1 MSPDPGAL
9 RAARMRAEA
18 GASLRLALPIVAG
31 QLLAVALNVID
42 TILAGHLG
50 TTVLAAVAM
59 GYQIWVLVL
68 LVVLGTM
75 LAVTPAI
82 AQLDG
87 AGRRDETGALFRQA
101 VWLALMLG
109 IGLLAGVRFGGAA
122 LLAAAGVSPEILPD
136 GLAFLRAIAW
146 GAPALALFFAVRN
159 FSEGLSLARP
169 TMYFSALGVVVL
181 LPLAYALMYGRLGAP
196 RLGAAGAG
204 YAHAITLW
212 VQAGA
217 FFAYVARRRHYQVAR
232 PFVRWD
238 PPDARAIGGLLGV
251 GVPMGFAIIM
261 EGGLFV
267 AVALMAGSLGE
278 VPAAAHQIAINVA
291 SVTFMLPL
299 GIAMATT
306 VRVGNA
312 VGRGDAA
319 GVAWA
324 ALAGLALTL
333 VCQLLSIG
341 VMLGL
346 PHAISRIYT
355 TDAAVIALAVS
366 LIGYAALFQLS
377 DGIQALANGA
387 LRGLKDTLV
396 PAILTLVAYWVIG
409 FPLSRWLG
417 LPPGEGH
424 VPVAD
429 TVFAALGLPRG
440 LGAPGLWAGFI
451 AGLSAAALL
460 LTLRFTLK
468 ARRLYHASRA
478 APVP

>member
-1 MSPDPGAL
+1 
-9 RAARMRAEA
+9 MRAEA
-18 GASLRLALPIVAG
+18 GASLRLALPIMAG

-42 TILAGHLG
+42 TVLAGHLG

-59 GYQIWVLVL
+59 GYQVWVLVL
-68 LVVLGTM
+68 LVVLGTL
-75 LAVTPAI
+75 LAVTPTV

-87 AGRRDETGALFRQA
+87 AGRRDEAGAVFRQSL
-101 VWLALMLG
+101 WLALLLG
-109 IGLLAGVRFGGAA
+109 LGLLAGVRFGGAA
-122 LLAAAGVSPEILPD
+122 LLTATGVAPEILPD
-136 GLAFLRAIAW
+136 ALAFLRAISW
-146 GAPALALFFAVRN
+146 GAPALALFFAVRY

-181 LPLAYALMYGRLGAP
+181 LPIAWALMYGRLGAP

-212 VQAGA
+212 LQAAA
-217 FFAYVARRRHYQVAR
+217 FFVYVARRRHYQVAQ
-232 PFVRWD
+232 PFARWD
-238 PPDARAIGGLLGV
+238 PPDLRAIGGLLRI

-312 VGRGDAA
+312 VGRGDPA
-319 GVAWA
+319 GVAPA
-324 ALAGLALTL
+324 ALAGLVLTL
-333 VCQLLSIG
+333 VCQFASIA

-346 PHAISRIYT
+346 PHAIARAYS
-355 TDAAVIALAVS
+355 TDGAVIALAVA
-366 LIGYAALFQLS
+366 LIGYAAVFQLS

-387 LRGLKDTLV
+387 LRGIKDTAV
-396 PAILTLVAYWVIG
+396 PAVLTLVAYWVIG

-424 VPVAD
+424 VSIAD
-429 TVFAALGLPRG
+429 SVFAALGLPRG
-440 LGAPGLWAGFI
+440 LGAPGLWIGFI
-451 AGLSAAALL
+451 AGLTASAVM
-460 LTLRFTLK
+460 LTLRFAIK
-468 ARRLYHASRA
+468 ARRLHRA
-478 APVP
+478 GPAIPRP